1 MSQELLRNTSEAT
14 SALVKLV
21 SQQQQ
26 QIESMKRSQRLFAHA
41 LKLLFDGMLT
51 TNETGEAEASP
62 VLEQTQKEIAE
73 LERLFNNERSTD

>member
-26 QIESMKRSQRLFAHA
+26 QIESMKRSQRLLAHA

-51 TNETGEAEASP
+51 TNETGEAEASA
-62 VLEQTQKEIAE
+62 VLDRAQTEIAE
-73 LERLFNNERSTD
+73 LERLFNDERSTD